1 MPSTNATYGWT
12 LSLVFLFLLLQIHL
26 NDSTLISSSF
36 KCSKDMTSKSDR
48 YSYSYN
54 SIAIKLTRLF
64 CGKAISANIGGFYV
78 RPGDKD
84 PESASTTTGVMVRKP
99 KNELDF
105 SQYKGV
111 RIYDILKKGYVPK
124 TSKITNIW
132 PTVLTMEDIA
142 FILTRLVDQCNVQY
156 VLSVITRA
164 LHKLTPKV

>member
-1 MPSTNATYGWT
+1 MPSANAT
-12 LSLVFLFLLLQIHL
+12 LSLVLLFLLLQIHL
-26 NDSTLISSSF
+26 NDSVLIPSTF
-36 KCSKDMTSKSDR
+36 KCSKGVTSNSNA
-48 YSYSYN
+48 YSISYN
-54 SIAIKLTRLF
+54 SITIKLTRLF
-64 CGKAISANIGGFYV
+64 CGQSLALSANIGGFYV